1 LGGGWQCYGERPG
14 GRKLKK
20 SSKGRFTAEWG
31 GSTTGLVK
39 GNGLSAALGYLDNT
53 PKWGD
58 IQICLIT
65 CWATSRT
72 IK

>member
-1 LGGGWQCYGERPG
+1 MM
-14 GRKLKK
+14 
-20 SSKGRFTAEWG
+20 
-31 GSTTGLVK
+31 K

-65 CWATSRT
+65 C
-72 IK
+72 